1 MSEVVYP
8 LKDDDL
14 NALALA
20 LTLARLPWPRPEYGA

>member
-1 MSEVVYP
+1 MSEVVYS

-14 NALALA
+14 KALA